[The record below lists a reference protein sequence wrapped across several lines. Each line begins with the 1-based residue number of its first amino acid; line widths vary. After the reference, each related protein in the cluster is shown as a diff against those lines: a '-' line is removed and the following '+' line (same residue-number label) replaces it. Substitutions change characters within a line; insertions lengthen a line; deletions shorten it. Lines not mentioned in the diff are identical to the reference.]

1 MTLIVC
7 KSTVWKQVSSP
18 YGIVKDRLPALNLHT
33 IPGIGD
39 DPSGASNGHTQRFK
53 IIDKATPPA
62 WGPIARELRSAAPE
76 LFIISTMSCFSLRYR
91 LDPLVPALQRLI
103 LRKAACQHHMQ
114 RTASWR
120 CSTEHEL
127 TW

>member
-39 DPSGASNGHTQRFK
+39 DPGGASNGHTQRFK

-76 LFIISTMSCFSLRYR
+76 LFIISTMSCFSLRNC
-91 LDPLVPALQRLI
+91 LNAIHPALIRLV
-103 LRKAACQHHMQ
+103 LRDATRQHCVD
-114 RTASWR
+114 TALRLS
-120 CSTEHEL
+120 CTIAS
-127 TW
+127 